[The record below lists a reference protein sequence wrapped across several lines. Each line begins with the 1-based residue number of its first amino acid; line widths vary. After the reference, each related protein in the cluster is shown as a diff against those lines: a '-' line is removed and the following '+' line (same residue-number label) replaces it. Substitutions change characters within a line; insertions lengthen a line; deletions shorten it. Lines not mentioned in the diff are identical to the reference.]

1 MSTRHFLTSTALAV
15 SLVFAAAPPPAE
27 AQVTVI
33 DPSAIVQAVKQV
45 EQGLQQIQALQ
56 AQLTNQAAML
66 QKLGTDVTG
75 PLAQITSQ
83 ATGLLQQAQ
92 GLGYSGQSIAQQFQS
107 LYPTNMSGS
116 SFASLQS
123 ALAGWRTNSNQALQE
138 AMATQNQIVQ
148 AQPTTANAVTSAVA
162 ASQGAAGQTA
172 AIQATNQLLA
182 TVSSQLTQLQA
193 LLITEARA
201 AQTAQAQNAAI
212 QAAGAAE
219 SERFWATTPPASRV
233 QNPDKL

>member
-1 MSTRHFLTSTALAV
+1 MRQRLLTASAAAVLALA
-15 SLVFAAAPPPAE
+15 LVAAPPPAQ
-27 AQVTVI
+27 AQLTVI
-33 DPSAIVQAVKQV
+33 DPTAITHLVQQAANSA
-45 EQGLQQIQALQ
+45 QQIQ
-56 AQLTNQAAML
+56 QLTTQIAQYQAML

-92 GLGYSGQSIAQQFQS
+92 GLGYNGQSIAQQFQS
-107 LYPTNMSGS
+107 LYPSSMSGS
-116 SFASLQS
+116 SFANLQS
-123 ALAGWRTNSNQALQE
+123 ALAGWRTTSSRTLQD
-138 AMATQNQIVQ
+138 AMAIQNQIAQ
-148 AQPTTANAVTSAVA
+148 SQPTTANAVTGAVA

-182 TVSSQLTQLQA
+182 TVSTQLTQLQN

-219 SERFWATTPPASRV
+219 SERFWATTPPPSRV
-233 QNPDKL
+233 QNPGEL

>member
-1 MSTRHFLTSTALAV
+1 MRQRL
-15 SLVFAAAPPPAE
+15 FAASAAAVLVLTFAAGPPAAQ

-33 DPSAIVQAVKQV
+33 DPAAITHLVQQASNS
-45 EQGLQQIQALQ
+45 LRQIQ
-56 AQLTNQAAML
+56 QLEMQISQYQAML
-66 QKLGTDVTG
+66 QKIGSDVTG

-92 GLGYSGQSIAQQFQS
+92 GLGYTGQSIAQQFQS
-107 LYPTNMSGS
+107 LYPSNLNGS

-123 ALAGWRTNSNQALQE
+123 SLAGWRNTSSQTLQE
-138 AMATQNQIVQ
+138 AMAIQNQIAQ
-148 AQPTTANAVTSAVA
+148 SQPTTANAVTGAVA

-182 TVSSQLTQLQA
+182 TVSTQLTQLQN

-219 SERFWATTPPASRV
+219 SERFWATTPPPSRV
-233 QNPDKL
+233 QNPGQL